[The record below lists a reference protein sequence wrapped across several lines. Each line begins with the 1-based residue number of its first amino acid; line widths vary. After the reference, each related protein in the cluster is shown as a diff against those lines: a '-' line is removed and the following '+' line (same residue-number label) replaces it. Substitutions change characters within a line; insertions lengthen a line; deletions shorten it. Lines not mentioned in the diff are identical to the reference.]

1 MVTVVVEDLIPQDH
15 PIRRIKKIADDALG
29 RLKGDLDALYART
42 GRPSIPPE
50 VLLKAQLLISLYSV
64 RSERL
69 FCERLRYD
77 FLFRWFLELPGV
89 GSGFDAT
96 TFTKNRQRLLDAEIP
111 RKFFVAVV
119 AEAAERRLLSDE
131 HFTVDGTLIEAN
143 ASLKSFKK
151 RGDPG
156 SGGTPSGGSG
166 RNAEVD
172 FHGEKR
178 GNQTHAST
186 TDPDAKLFRKGNSQ
200 PANLCFM
207 AHALMEH
214 RSGLC
219 VDAEITPA
227 TGYAEREAGLE
238 MMERRGHKRR
248 KTLAADK
255 AYDTRDFVASLRQ
268 LRVTPHVAQNTTNRS
283 SAIDRRTTRH
293 PGYSVSQ
300 VLWKRV
306 EEIFGWAKGVG
317 GLARSRLRG
326 LPRVASQ
333 VLSTLTAYNLVRLA
347 RHQAA

>member
-1 MVTVVVEDLIPQDH
+1 MVTVVVEELIPDDH
-15 PIRRIKKIADDALG
+15 PIRRIKNIADNALG
-29 RLKGDLDALYART
+29 RLKADLDVLYAQV
-42 GRPSIPPE
+42 GRPSVPPE

-77 FLFRWFLELPGV
+77 FLFRWFLDLPGA
-89 GSGFDAT
+89 GTTFDAT

-111 RKFFVAVV
+111 RKFFAAVV

-143 ASLKSFKK
+143 ASLKSFRKK
-151 RGDPG
+151 GGGGGNTPG
-156 SGGTPSGGSG
+156 AGG

-178 GNQTHAST
+178 SNQTHAST
-186 TDPDAKLFRKGNSQ
+186 TDPDAKLFRKGDAK
-200 PANLCFM
+200 PADLYFM

-214 RSGLC
+214 RNGLC
-219 VDAEITPA
+219 VDAEITKA
-227 TGYAEREAGLE
+227 TGRAEREAGLQ
-238 MMERRGHKRR
+238 MVGRRPGTHRL
-248 KTLAADK
+248 TLAGDK
-255 AYDTRDFVASLRQ
+255 GYDTRDFIDELRY
-268 LRVTPHVAQNTTNRS
+268 LNVTPHVAQNTTNRS

-293 PGYSVSQ
+293 RGYGISQ
-300 VLWKRV
+300 VLRKRV
-306 EEIFGWAKGVG
+306 EEIFGWGKSVG

-326 LPRVASQ
+326 LARVASQ

-347 RHQAA
+347 RLAAA